1 MNKQQLFLAGL
12 YVAAAVLLTG
22 CIVAAVGAGAAGTVA
37 YVKGDLE
44 TIESKKLEVVHEA
57 TVKALKDLELSIS
70 QDTKDKMA
78 ATVIARDSQD
88 RKVTVKLTA
97 VTDESTNISIRF
109 GTFGNEAKS
118 TMVYNKIKE
127 NLE

>member
-1 MNKQQLFLAGL
+1 MRKQHVILAGL

-44 TIESKKLEVVHEA
+44 TTESKKLDVVYDA
-57 TVKALKDLELSIS
+57 TKKALKDLELNIS

-78 ATVIARDSQD
+78 ATVIAHDSQD
-88 RKVTVKLTA
+88 KKVTVILTA
-97 VTDESTNISIRF
+97 LTDESTEMSIRF
-109 GTFGNEAKS
+109 GTFGDEDKS
-118 TMVYNKIKE
+118 AMVYNKIKE
-127 NLE
+127 NLK